1 MNEKRKM
8 RLRQKI
14 GHIQFLR
21 EIASCNAD
29 VWFISQEGDRLN
41 LRSELSKYLFASISN
56 QEKLLKN
63 GQIECEDSEDY
74 RVLGQ
79 FLE

>member
-1 MNEKRKM
+1 MSEKRRM

-14 GHIQFLR
+14 DHIRFLR
-21 EIASCNAD
+21 EIESCSAD
-29 VWFISQEGDRLN
+29 VWFMTQEGDRLN
-41 LRSELSKYLFASISN
+41 LKSVLSKYLFASISN
-56 QEKLLKN
+56 QEKPLKD